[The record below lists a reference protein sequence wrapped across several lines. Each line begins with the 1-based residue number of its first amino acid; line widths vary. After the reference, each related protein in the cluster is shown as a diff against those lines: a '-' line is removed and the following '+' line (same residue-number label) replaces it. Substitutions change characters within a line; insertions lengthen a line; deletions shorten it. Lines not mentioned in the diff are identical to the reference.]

1 MFIIHIERYSDN
13 ETHNTE
19 KEIEKK
25 QNNHLKIR
33 WLLIRLV
40 GMARFEL
47 TTSCSQSRH
56 SNRAEL
62 LPAAKAS
69 AKVQQFFELTKYFA
83 KKMQKNAKKHIKNEI

>member
-19 KEIEKK
+19 KDIEKK

-40 GMARFEL
+40 ESSIQF
-47 TTSCSQSRH
+47 
-56 SNRAEL
+56 SNTFIEDILKVYEFAE
-62 LPAAKAS
+62 
-69 AKVQQFFELTKYFA
+69 
-83 KKMQKNAKKHIKNEI
+83 KNSPCL